1 MRGGGGEG
9 IMDCG
14 RQYSRKG
21 GRFPS
26 GENEEIAL
34 SSWWDFR
41 QGFFG
46 FFVMSIV

>member
-34 SSWWDFR
+34 SSWWEFR
-41 QGFFG
+41 HGFYI
-46 FFVMSIV
+46 FVLFVV